1 MPLPAA
7 KFFISPPRSEFGML
21 PVREAVSHP
30 ISRIAAG
37 INRKRPL
44 QFVVPRP
51 VQDIADGNHPGHP
64 SPEKDQL
71 TRSPTLAERCAHG
84 IKFPSSIA
92 QIMVRYAKIH
102 RFQYRVAGK
111 KRLVRCIPEVVCR
124 GNAAQILS
132 VARTAQ
138 HYENKIKISCPA
150 PSHEPNL
157 GLERPTSQIT

>member
-1 MPLPAA
+1 
-7 KFFISPPRSEFGML
+7 
-21 PVREAVSHP
+21 
-30 ISRIAAG
+30 
-37 INRKRPL
+37 
-44 QFVVPRP
+44 
-51 VQDIADGNHPGHP
+51 
-64 SPEKDQL
+64 
-71 TRSPTLAERCAHG
+71 
-84 IKFPSSIA
+84 
-92 QIMVRYAKIH
+92 MVRYAKIH

-111 KRLVRCIPEVVCR
+111 KRLVRCIPKVVCR